1 MQNNIF
7 EDKFHS
13 VTKISSNQIAHRDG
27 ITIERLQTPA
37 KRFSQNS
44 VVSVTGQISI
54 ILLKVFRM
62 QLTTDSSFW
71 LPAMMPKIIQLY
83 AVKV

>member
-7 EDKFHS
+7 EDNFHS
-13 VTKISSNQIAHRDG
+13 VTKISTNQNAHRDG

-54 ILLKVFRM
+54 IL
-62 QLTTDSSFW
+62 
-71 LPAMMPKIIQLY
+71 
-83 AVKV
+83 

>member
-7 EDKFHS
+7 EDNFHS
-13 VTKISSNQIAHRDG
+13 VTKISTNQNAHCDG

-54 ILLKVFRM
+54 ILSKVFRL
-62 QLTTDSSFW
+62 QFTTESSFW